1 MKNNDI
7 QNLSIKTIKMLSVDA
22 VQKANSGHP
31 GGPMGMAPMAYTLW
45 MNHLKHNPENP
56 EWINRDRFILSPG
69 HASMLLYSLLFLS
82 GYQLSIDDIKSFR
95 QLDSKT
101 PGHPEYGITPGV
113 ELTTGPLGA
122 GFATGIGMA
131 IAESFLSN
139 NINQTD
145 NQIINHYTYGIVSD
159 GDLMEGVAS
168 EAASLAGTLQLGKI
182 IYLYDDNKISI
193 EGSTDLTFREKVDK
207 RFEAYGWHVVKV
219 KDGNSIYEI
228 DKAINAAKS
237 ETQKPSLIIVPTII
251 ADGSPNKSGSADAHG
266 AALGEDE
273 VRLTKENLGW
283 DVSSEFHVPDEV
295 ISHFDIIKQNG
306 INAELTWNEQLN
318 QFIKSYRK
326 IYEKWSKLFSS
337 QESHDWIDSTP
348 SYEIG
353 EMIATRSASG
363 DFLNYISDFLP
374 NLIGGSADLGP
385 SNNTVLKNKGE
396 YLNASSSG
404 SNIHF
409 GVREHAM
416 GNIMNGIC
424 LHGGLNPYA
433 GTFLV
438 FSDYMKPA
446 IRLAALQNLPVK
458 LVFTHDSIGL
468 GEDGPTHQPVEHLAS
483 LRAIPRLD
491 VYRPADANETI
502 ACWEQSFK
510 RNNPS
515 AIVLTRQKIQTIATK
530 EQAKL
535 GVSRGA
541 YILIDHEDEPDIII
555 LASGS
560 EVEIAHNAQ
569 IVLGKKDIRA
579 RVVSMPSWEIFEEQD
594 DAYKESILPKNIK
607 ERVAIEAGS
616 SMGWHKYV
624 LNDDN
629 IIAMSDF
636 GASGPAEDL
645 FKHFGFSTENL
656 VNKILEIIENN

>member
-7 QNLSIKTIKMLSVDA
+7 QNLSIKTIKMLAVDA

-45 MNHLKHNPENP
+45 MNHLKHNPKNP

-82 GYQLSIDDIKSFR
+82 GYELSLDDIKCFR

-122 GFATGIGMA
+122 GFAMGIGMA

-139 NINQTD
+139 NINQSD

-182 IYLYDDNKISI
+182 IYMYDDNKISI

-207 RFEAYGWHVVKV
+207 RFEAYCWHVVKV
-219 KDGNSIYEI
+219 KDGNNINEI
-228 DKAINAAKS
+228 DQAIHDAKS

-273 VRLTKENLGW
+273 VKLTKENLGW
-283 DVSSEFHVPDEV
+283 DINSEFHVPDEV
-295 ISHFDIIKQNG
+295 INHFDIIKQNG
-306 INAELTWNEQLN
+306 ANVELAWNEQLN
-318 QFIKSYRK
+318 QFIKSYPK
-326 IYEKWSKLFSS
+326 IYEGWSKLFSS

-348 SYEIG
+348 SYETG

-363 DFLNYISDFLP
+363 DFLNYISEFLP

-385 SNNTVLKNKGE
+385 SNNTMLKNKGE
-396 YLNASSSG
+396 YLNASSTG

-502 ACWEQSFK
+502 ACWEQAFK

-515 AIVLTRQKIQTIATK
+515 AIILTRQKIQTIATK

-541 YILIDHEDEPDIII
+541 YILVDHDDEPDIII

-560 EVEIAHNAQ
+560 EVEIAYNAQ
-569 IVLGKKDIRA
+569 NVLEKKDIRA
-579 RVVSMPSWEIFEEQD
+579 RVVSMPSWEIFE
-594 DAYKESILPKNIK
+594 
-607 ERVAIEAGS
+607 
-616 SMGWHKYV
+616 
-624 LNDDN
+624 
-629 IIAMSDF
+629 
-636 GASGPAEDL
+636 
-645 FKHFGFSTENL
+645 
-656 VNKILEIIENN
+656 

>member
-1 MKNNDI
+1 M
-7 QNLSIKTIKMLSVDA
+7 
-22 VQKANSGHP
+22 
-31 GGPMGMAPMAYTLW
+31 
-45 MNHLKHNPENP
+45 
-56 EWINRDRFILSPG
+56 
-69 HASMLLYSLLFLS
+69 
-82 GYQLSIDDIKSFR
+82 
-95 QLDSKT
+95 
-101 PGHPEYGITPGV
+101 
-113 ELTTGPLGA
+113 
-122 GFATGIGMA
+122 
-131 IAESFLSN
+131 
-139 NINQTD
+139 
-145 NQIINHYTYGIVSD
+145 
-159 GDLMEGVAS
+159 
-168 EAASLAGTLQLGKI
+168 
-182 IYLYDDNKISI
+182 
-193 EGSTDLTFREKVDK
+193 
-207 RFEAYGWHVVKV
+207 
-219 KDGNSIYEI
+219 
-228 DKAINAAKS
+228 
-237 ETQKPSLIIVPTII
+237 
-251 ADGSPNKSGSADAHG
+251 
-266 AALGEDE
+266 
-273 VRLTKENLGW
+273 
-283 DVSSEFHVPDEV
+283 
-295 ISHFDIIKQNG
+295 
-306 INAELTWNEQLN
+306 
-318 QFIKSYRK
+318 
-326 IYEKWSKLFSS
+326 
-337 QESHDWIDSTP
+337 
-348 SYEIG
+348 
-353 EMIATRSASG
+353 
-363 DFLNYISDFLP
+363 
-374 NLIGGSADLGP
+374 
-385 SNNTVLKNKGE
+385 LKNKGE
-396 YLNASSSG
+396 YLNASSTG

-424 LHGGLNPYA
+424 LHGGLNAYA

-502 ACWEQSFK
+502 ACWEQTFK

-515 AIVLTRQKIQTIATK
+515 AIILTRQKIQTIATK

-541 YILIDHEDEPDIII
+541 YILVDHDDEPDIII

-560 EVEIAHNAQ
+560 EVEIAYNAQ
-569 IVLGKKDIRA
+569 NVLEKKDIRA

-645 FKHFGFSTENL
+645 FNHFGFSAENL
-656 VNKILEIIENN
+656 VTKILEIIENS

>member
-7 QNLSIKTIKMLSVDA
+7 QELSIKTIKMLAVDA

-31 GGPMGMAPMAYTLW
+31 GAPMGIAPMAYTLW
-45 MNHLKHNPENP
+45 MKHLKHNPKNP

-69 HASMLLYSLLFLS
+69 HASMLLYALLFLS
-82 GYQLSIDDIKSFR
+82 GYDLSIEDIKNFR

-122 GFATGIGMA
+122 GFAMGIGMA

-145 NQIINHYTYGIVSD
+145 NKIIDHYTYGIVSD

-182 IYLYDDNKISI
+182 IYMYDDNKISI
-193 EGSTDLTFREKVDK
+193 EGSTDLTFRENVAK
-207 RFEAYGWHVVKV
+207 RFEAYDWHVVKV
-219 KDGNSIYEI
+219 KDGNNINEI
-228 DKAINAAKS
+228 DEAIKKAKS
-237 ETQKPSLIIVPTII
+237 ETQKPSIIIVPTII
-251 ADGSPNKSGSADAHG
+251 ADGSPNKSGSAESHG

-273 VRLTKENLGW
+273 VKLTKENLGW
-283 DVSSEFHVPDEV
+283 NIDNNFYVPEEV
-295 ISHFDIIKQNG
+295 INHFNAIKQNG
-306 INAELTWNEQLN
+306 AKLESDWDSQLQHFKN
-318 QFIKSYRK
+318 SHQK
-326 IYEKWSKLFSS
+326 IYDTWSQLFLSK
-337 QESHDWIDSTP
+337 ESHDWVDNTP
-348 SYEIG
+348 SYEKG
-353 EMIATRSASG
+353 SMVATRSASG
-363 DFLNYISDFLP
+363 EFLNYVSKYLP

-385 SNNTVLKNKGE
+385 SNNTVLKNKGD
-396 YLNASSSG
+396 YLNALSNG

-416 GNIMNGIC
+416 GNIMNGLC
-424 LHGGLNPYA
+424 LHGGLNAYA

-468 GEDGPTHQPVEHLAS
+468 GEDGPTHQPIEHLAS

-491 VYRPADANETI
+491 VYRPGDANETI
-502 ACWEQSFK
+502 ACWERAFK

-515 AIVLTRQKIQTIATK
+515 AIILTRQKIQTLTTK
-530 EQAKL
+530 DQAKL
-535 GVSRGA
+535 GVSHGA
-541 YILIDHEDEPDIII
+541 YIIADHDEEPDIII

-560 EVEIAHNAQ
+560 EVEIAYNAQ
-569 IVLGKKDIRA
+569 IILGEKDIRA
-579 RVVSMPSWEIFEEQD
+579 RVVSMPSWEIFEEQTNE
-594 DAYKESILPKNIK
+594 YKESILPKNIK

-624 LNDDN
+624 FNDSN
-629 IIAMSDF
+629 IIAMNDF

-645 FKHFGFSTENL
+645 FNHFGFSAENL
-656 VNKILEIIENN
+656 VTKILEIIENS